1 MDRYAPRV
9 KKSQQQDLHVVEKK
23 TGLSLQPPGPLPKD
37 ARCLGPLPNNTQVIT
52 DSFYSSSL
60 DLWLSLPV
68 VFSRISSN
76 WIGHS
81 SPWSLTNAPLFTNKV
96 NEPPISHLY
105 LLPTPSQRT
114 PLYST
119 DFSQLHPYL
128 IFFSPMLFLFLHRL
142 PLSTH
147 WYLSIHLNFQN
158 TLTCK
163 KWISEFH
170 FFN

>member
-1 MDRYAPRV
+1 M
-9 KKSQQQDLHVVEKK
+9 VEKK
-23 TGLSLQPPGPLPKD
+23 TGLSLEPPGPLPKD
-37 ARCLGPLPNNTQVIT
+37 ARCLGPPPQQHPGYHWLLLLLVP
-52 DSFYSSSL
+52 
-60 DLWLSLPV
+60 LSLTL
-68 VFSRISSN
+68 SSTSLLQDLFQPN
-76 WIGHS
+76 RS
-81 SPWSLTNAPLFTNKV
+81 FTSLTPFQCTPFTNKV
-96 NEPPISHLY
+96 NEPPISPLY

-114 PLYST
+114 LLYST

-128 IFFSPMLFLFLHRL
+128 IFFSPMLFLCLHRL